1 MRFIL
6 ESQFKFAEFSKA
18 AQELSS
24 KALGQLRKLILDV
37 PNNKELFS
45 DSTHYERVDKLVL
58 WNSDDKTMQIR
69 LHVYAS
75 QSFNKK
81 VHNLADIS
89 EAHNHRWNF
98 STRILSGGY
107 FHTIYRMDLLDTGKY
122 DLAPI
127 MIRHERVGSCYAL
140 HHSQHHSILE
150 EPNTVS
156 LIVRGPIEK
165 ESFQVI
171 TEKEGEIQPK
181 DSLTLQT
188 PEEKRHKT
196 MTLADYEKVIS
207 HLLFLKII

>member
-1 MRFIL
+1 MSSRL
-6 ESQFKFAEFSKA
+6 EFSEFSKE

-24 KALGQLRKLILDV
+24 RALCQLRKLILDV

-58 WNSDDKTMQIR
+58 WNSDDKAMQIR
-69 LHVYAS
+69 LHVYGS
-75 QSFNKK
+75 PFCNRE
-81 VHNLADIS
+81 VHQLADIS

-98 STRILSGGY
+98 STKILSGGY
-107 FHTIYRMDLLDTGKY
+107 LHTIYRMDLPDAGKY
-122 DLAPI
+122 HLAPI
-127 MIRHERVGSCYAL
+127 MIRYEGVGSYYAL
-140 HHSQHHSILE
+140 HHSQYHSIME

-171 TEKEGEIQPK
+171 SKKEGEIQLK

-188 PEEKRHKT
+188 PEKKRQKA
-196 MTLADYEKVIS
+196 MMLADYEKVLG
-207 HLLFLKII
+207 HLSFLKII